1 VPPRSNILGAA
12 ATPSTATLPGGSA
25 GLTARSHI
33 DVHNRRASIERI
45 GKLSDSILK
54 LGPFG
59 IGLDGILAWV
69 PGVGQVYS
77 LGAGLFL
84 LMEGA
89 RARVPASAV
98 LKVASIVL
106 LRTGIDTGNFIP
118 GVNIASGVLVDLF
131 RGHKWAADILTKAI
145 DATTYIEGPLNRAH
159 PAYVEARRR
168 GQRVV
173 FLG

>member
-1 VPPRSNILGAA
+1 MSSRSSALSAA
-12 ATPSTATLPGGSA
+12 SKAASTTLPGGSA
-25 GLTARSHI
+25 GLAARSHI
-33 DVHNRRASIERI
+33 DIHNRRASIQRI

-59 IGLDGILAWV
+59 IGLDGILAWI

-77 LGAGLFL
+77 LAAGLFL

-89 RARVPASAV
+89 RAHVPLSAS

-106 LRTGIDTGNFIP
+106 ARTGIDTGNFIP
-118 GVNIASGVLVDLF
+118 GVNVATGVIVDLF

-145 DATTYIEGPLNRAH
+145 DQTTYIEGPYNAKH
-159 PAYVEARRR
+159 PVHVEARRNGR
-168 GQRVV
+168 RTV